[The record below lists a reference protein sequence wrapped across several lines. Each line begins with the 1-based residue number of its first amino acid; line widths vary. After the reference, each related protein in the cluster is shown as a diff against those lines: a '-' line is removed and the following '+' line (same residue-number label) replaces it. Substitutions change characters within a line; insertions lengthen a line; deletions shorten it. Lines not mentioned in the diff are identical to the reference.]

1 MKLNT
6 LRPRRL
12 RRTAAIRSMVRE
24 TSLEINDF
32 IYPIFVVPGPNVK
45 EEIPSMPGCY
55 HLSVDQAVKQAE
67 EIVSLGVPA
76 VEIFGLPSYKDD
88 IGSSAWDME
97 SPVQRAMVAIKKEF
111 PDLIIVGDVCLSSIL
126 IPDTAGSSAVMK
138 WIMIPRWNCWRKL
151 PFPRRKPVRISLL
164 LPI

>member
-1 MKLNT
+1 M
-6 LRPRRL
+6 
-12 RRTAAIRSMVRE
+12 
-24 TSLEINDF
+24 
-32 IYPIFVVPGPNVK
+32 K

-97 SPVQRAMVAIKKEF
+97 SLCSGQWWQSKKEF
-111 PDLIIVGDVCLSSIL
+111 PDLIIVS
-126 IPDTAGSSAVMK
+126 
-138 WIMIPRWNCWRKL
+138 
-151 PFPRRKPVRISLL
+151 
-164 LPI
+164 

>member
-1 MKLNT
+1 
-6 LRPRRL
+6 
-12 RRTAAIRSMVRE
+12 
-24 TSLEINDF
+24 
-32 IYPIFVVPGPNVK
+32 
-45 EEIPSMPGCY
+45 MPGCY

-97 SPVQRAMVAIKKEF
+97 SPVQRAMMAIKKEF
-111 PDLIIVGDVCLSSIL
+111 PDLIIVGDVCLCQYTNSGHCGQLCGHEVDNDSTL
-126 IPDTAGSSAVMK
+126 
-138 WIMIPRWNCWRKL
+138 NCWRKL